1 MSEIKTSKEVN
12 EVGEKIEKWNVGQIS
27 ELIEWIKN
35 RFNIQ
40 EQAIVQAT
48 ASTQNEEEKAE
59 EKGGNVSLHILEVGA
74 QTIKVYG
81 EVKEIVNSI
90 GGEQI
95 NIVKAKQMIDQKKPI
110 LENIPKPKAEEFK
123 KRLEEKGAKAKIEE

>member
-12 EVGEKIEKWNVGQIS
+12 EVGEKIEKWNIGQIS

-48 ASTQNEEEKAE
+48 TATKSEEKTE
-59 EKGGNVSLHILEVGA
+59 EGERKVSLHILEVGA
-74 QTIKVYG
+74 QKIKVYG
-81 EVKEIVNSI
+81 EVKEVVNSES
-90 GGEQI
+90 GKQI
-95 NIVKAKQMIDQKKPI
+95 NIVNAMNMINKKEPI
-110 LENIPKPKAEEFK
+110 LENIPKSKAEEYK
-123 KRLEEKGAKAKIEE
+123 KRLEEKGAKAKIE

>member
-40 EQAIVQAT
+40 EQVMVQAT
-48 ASTQNEEEKAE
+48 ASTQSEEKTE

-74 QTIKVYG
+74 QPIKVYG
-81 EVKEIVNSI
+81 EVKEVVNSI

-110 LENIPKPKAEEFK
+110 LENIPKAKAEEYK
-123 KRLEEKGAKAKIEE
+123 KRLEEKGAKTKIEE

>member
-40 EQAIVQAT
+40 EQAIVQA
-48 ASTQNEEEKAE
+48 AAPSQSEEKAE